1 MQELCSYS
9 YELVIPTNF
18 AANQEVGASHRGL
31 GAGGGE
37 APSAL
42 STNPTGLPGV
52 PGLRAVY
59 PALILIPGSF
69 SWILQ
74 CLTKKSLLYRGESI
88 LLGSVWWVGGG
99 GGGERE

>member
-1 MQELCSYS
+1 MQESCSYS
-9 YELVIPTNF
+9 YELVFPINF

-42 STNPTGLPGV
+42 STDPTGLPGV

-74 CLTKKSLLYRGESI
+74 RLTKKSLLYRGESI

-99 GGGERE
+99 GG